1 MSEKIYVRKCERYTL
16 WEATE
21 PIEVDV
27 EKLRKCEPPYEG
39 NTPEE
44 LLEYLGENVW
54 CNEEFYDNET
64 NKEVYGEDEVYD
76 LCMEEAYVENEFFD
90 SRTKGEETSI
100 QVGLPN
106 EEWTKTGGFQP
117 LAYGENEY

>member
-16 WEATE
+16 WEATK

-44 LLEYLGENVW
+44 LLDYLGDNVW
-54 CNEEFYDNET
+54 CNEEFY
-64 NKEVYGEDEVYD
+64 
-76 LCMEEAYVENEFFD
+76 ENENKLENLYNF
-90 SRTKGEETSI
+90 
-100 QVGLPN
+100 
-106 EEWTKTGGFQP
+106 
-117 LAYGENEY
+117 AYDKDDEKDYENEKYIELMDLNQYNSYLKSNKLKSNK

>member
-16 WEATE
+16 WEATK

-44 LLEYLGENVW
+44 LLDYLGDNVW
-54 CNEEFYDNET
+54 CNEEFYSNET
-64 NKEVYGEDEVYD
+64 NMEVYGEDEVYD
-76 LCMEEAYVENEFFD
+76 LSMEEAYDMEVYSD
-90 SRTKGEETSI
+90 SRNKGCEDWI
-100 QVGLPN
+100 DVGVPN
-106 EEWTKTGGFQP
+106 EEWTKYGGFEVK
-117 LAYGENEY
+117 ATNV